1 MQGAKNVKSNMGYW
15 FFMSWKTAIW
25 AAAARTCAAMTAHN
39 EKLRICA
46 IELSRY
52 SHGMWPMSPYKKV
65 HLKAYMSSI
74 PLKANIKL

>member
-1 MQGAKNVKSNMGYW
+1 MQGAKNVKSNRGYW
-15 FFMSWKTAIW
+15 AFRSLNAAIC
-25 AAAARTCAAMTAHN
+25 AAAASTCAVMTAHN
-39 EKLRICA
+39 EKMRMCA